1 MKKIYVLW
9 SLAIATLFA
18 NVFFACK
25 SDDTLEDFYRRQG
38 FTMQLV
44 KTPDFVVYSDGNVLA
59 STLSTTTRAETRGE
73 GDIVEPVEGVDY
85 FLVEAYDYRDPI
97 NGIIHNTGYK
107 PVPDVYAPYAANAPV
122 KSNDGKSGVEGVSGA
137 EYAYVMKYI
146 QEHPEEAK
154 DKCTV
159 EKDYFVQNV
168 GSSNTKYDFQIPNWN
183 HTGYR
188 TETYI
193 GGNVMN
199 YLYFDN
205 IHIAGTDV
213 DKSYTSHQ
221 GHRILCL
228 YDKIPLTEPS
238 YKAMYGDL
246 ANWNYDA
253 FTYYYIEYPE
263 GSGKTSCYLCFDYR
277 MSKTDDAGDPFVY
290 NGDGVYDD
298 WVIKITHA
306 DGTPITEPGP
316 GPDPVPTP
324 TPDPDPV
331 ITDEVEINLSV
342 NDEKEEGDYIATK
355 LSIHIRAL
363 TDVEVFIPVTQEYYC
378 DADDMAIVLSHKMDP
393 NYQYSNPDQAEI
405 TNGYTYSYTIAGKT
419 LTVTVTYEAEGIRV
433 KTDGLTQEVLDYL
446 QETYQDGFTVEVW
459 NYFNDAI
466 PQTEGS
472 TIVRKPIDRTGLKPM
487 LDNSTVTFTSTEHP
501 AYYVNAFAMLYD
513 YQKVDLRV
521 YMGADN
527 KPYIDEACTEQLDTK
542 YWEANDDGTFKKFV
556 GAMNAWDCTV
566 TPPAAYTV
574 ETTHTGTTPADF
586 NVIYKK

>member
-85 FLVEAYDYRDPI
+85 FLVEAYDYRGSI
-97 NGIIHNTGYK
+97 NGIWHTTGYK
-107 PVPDVYAPYAANAPV
+107 EIPDVYAPYAANAPL

-146 QEHPEEAK
+146 KEHPEEAK

-168 GSSNTKYDFQIPNWN
+168 GSSDTKYDFQIPNWN

-205 IHIAGTDV
+205 IHIAGE
-213 DKSYTSHQ
+213 SHPYTSHQ

-228 YDKIPLTEPS
+228 YDKIPLTEPI
-238 YKAMYGDL
+238 YKAVYGDL

-306 DGTPITEPGP
+306 DGTDIKKP
-316 GPDPVPTP
+316 GPDPDP

-487 LDNSTVTFTSTEHP
+487 LDQSTVTFTSTEHP

-521 YMGADN
+521 YMGVDN